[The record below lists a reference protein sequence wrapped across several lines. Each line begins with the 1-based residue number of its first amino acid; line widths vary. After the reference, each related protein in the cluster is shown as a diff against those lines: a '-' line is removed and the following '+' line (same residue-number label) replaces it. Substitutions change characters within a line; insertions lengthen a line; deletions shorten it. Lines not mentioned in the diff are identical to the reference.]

1 MERRLGFILLSFFG
15 LFLLILIK
23 LFYWQVLSS
32 ESLGGLAEKQ
42 RLSTLPIIAKRG
54 KILSSDGSSL
64 VINKRAFGVYLE
76 PKKIEEKDKI
86 MVALSKELEIP
97 ISSISAN
104 LSNTS
109 LFWVPA
115 AHKVD
120 EEKIENIKK
129 LKLKGIAFMEEQ
141 KRFYPESSMAAH
153 LLGFVG
159 KNAKGEDQGYFGV
172 EGYYDEQLRGRDGIL
187 TQEQDALGNPI
198 LTGDRQSVP
207 AEDGRDLILYL
218 DKTIQYIAESKLK
231 EGLKKY
237 RAKGGSII
245 IMDPQSGG
253 IMAMVSYPSYDPALF
268 SNFPTEYY
276 KNPAISSFYE
286 PGSTFKVLV
295 LSAALNEGKVTAST
309 KFNEDGPVEIGGYT
323 VKTWNQKYHGEISLS
338 QVLEYSSNVGMVF
351 VQKQLER
358 NIFLQY
364 LQSLGLGRPTG
375 VDLQEEATPQLRPP
389 NKWYEIDFAT
399 ASFGQGIAVTPLQMA
414 SFVSVIANGGK
425 LIEPHVVKSIKLAD
439 GKSINIAPKF
449 REQVFSKET
458 VNVVK
463 EMMVSAVEKGE
474 TRFLK
479 PVGFRIAGKTGTA
492 QIPISGHYDT
502 EKTIAS
508 FVGFAPV
515 DKPKFLM
522 LVTIRE
528 PSSSPWGSETAA
540 PIFFSVA
547 REIFPYLN
555 ISAMD

>member
-1 MERRLGFILLSFFG
+1 MEKRLGFVFIFFLG
-15 LFLLILIK
+15 IFLLILVK

-32 ESLGGLAEKQ
+32 DSLGGLAEKQ
-42 RLSTLPIIAKRG
+42 RLSTIPIKAARG
-54 KILSSDGSSL
+54 RILASDGSSL
-64 VINKRAFGVYLE
+64 VINKKAYGVYLE
-76 PKKIEEKDKI
+76 PKKIDDKDKI
-86 MVALSKELEIP
+86 ISVLSKELELP
-97 ISSISAN
+97 SSSISAN
-104 LSNTS
+104 LSNSS
-109 LFWVPA
+109 LFWIPV

-120 EEKIENIKK
+120 EEKVEDLKK
-129 LKLKGIAFMEEQ
+129 FNLKGLTFMDEQ

-172 EGYYDEQLRGRDGIL
+172 EGYYDEQLSGRDGVL
-187 TQEQDALGNPI
+187 MQDQDALGNPI
-198 LTGDRQSVP
+198 LSGARQNIP
-207 AEDGRDLILYL
+207 AEDGRDLFLYL
-218 DKTIQYIAESKLK
+218 DKTIQYIVENKLK
-231 EGLKKY
+231 EGIEKY
-237 RAKGGSII
+237 GAKGGSVIV
-245 IMDPQSGG
+245 MDPSTGG
-253 IMAMVSYPSYDPALF
+253 ILALAAYPSYDPGIF
-268 SNFPTEYY
+268 SKFPSEYY
-276 KNPAISSFYE
+276 KNPTVASFYE

-295 LSAALNEGKVTAST
+295 MAAAINEGKVTAGK

-323 VKTWNQKYHGEISLS
+323 IKTWNQKYHGEITLS

-351 VQKQLER
+351 VEKQLDK
-358 NIFLQY
+358 NVFLRY
-364 LQSLGLGRPTG
+364 IKDLGFGNLTG
-375 VDLQEEATPQLRPP
+375 VDLQEESTPQLRPA
-389 NKWYEIDFAT
+389 NKWYEIDYAT
-399 ASFGQGIAVTPLQMA
+399 SSFGQGIATTPLQMITA
-414 SFVSVIANGGK
+414 VSAIANGGK
-425 LIEPHVVKSIKLAD
+425 LMEPHVVKSIKLAD
-439 GKSINIAPKF
+439 GKMININPK
-449 REQVFSKET
+449 VNKIIYSKET
-458 VNVVK
+458 TSVLK
-463 EMMVSAVEKGE
+463 EMMVSAVDKGE

-547 REIFPYLN
+547 REIFPYLK

>member
-1 MERRLGFILLSFFG
+1 MERRLGVVLLLFFG
-15 LFLLILIK
+15 LFLLILVK

-42 RLSTLPIIAKRG
+42 RLSSLPIMAKRG
-54 KILSSDGSSL
+54 KIFSSDGSPL

-97 ISSISAN
+97 VSSISAN
-104 LSNTS
+104 LSDNS
-109 LFWVPA
+109 LLWVPIS
-115 AHKVD
+115 HKVD
-120 EEKIENIKK
+120 EERVENIKK

-159 KNAKGEDQGYFGV
+159 KNAKGEDQGYFGI
-172 EGYYDEQLRGRDGIL
+172 EGYYDEQLKGRDGVL
-187 TQEQDALGNPI
+187 QQEQDALGNPI
-198 LTGDRQSVP
+198 LSGDRQNVP
-207 AEDGRDLILYL
+207 AEDGRDLVLYL

-237 RAKGGSII
+237 GAKGGSII

-253 IMAMVSYPSYDPALF
+253 IMAMASYPSYDPSSF
-268 SNFPTEYY
+268 SNFPAEYY
-276 KNPAISSFYE
+276 KNPAIASFYE

-295 LSAALNEGKVTAST
+295 MAAALNEGKVAVST

-323 VKTWNQKYHGEISLS
+323 IKTWNQKYHGEISLS
-338 QVLEYSSNVGMVF
+338 QILEYSSNVGMVY
-351 VQKQLER
+351 VEKQLEK
-358 NIFLQY
+358 NIFLRY
-364 LQSLGLGRPTG
+364 LENLGLGRLTG
-375 VDLQEEATPQLRPP
+375 VDLQEEATPQLRSS

-399 ASFGQGIAVTPLQMA
+399 ASFGQGIALTPLQMA
-414 SFVSVIANGGK
+414 AFVSTIANGGR
-425 LIEPHVVKSIKLAD
+425 LVEPHIVKSIKLTD

-449 REQVFSKET
+449 REQVFSKES

-479 PVGFRIAGKTGTA
+479 TSGIRIAGKTGTA
-492 QIPISGHYDT
+492 QIPISGHYDS

-515 DKPKFLM
+515 EKPKFLM
-522 LVTIRE
+522 LATVRE
-528 PSSSPWGSETAA
+528 PTASPWGSETAA

-547 REIFPYLN
+547 SELFPYLK
-555 ISAMD
+555 ISPTD